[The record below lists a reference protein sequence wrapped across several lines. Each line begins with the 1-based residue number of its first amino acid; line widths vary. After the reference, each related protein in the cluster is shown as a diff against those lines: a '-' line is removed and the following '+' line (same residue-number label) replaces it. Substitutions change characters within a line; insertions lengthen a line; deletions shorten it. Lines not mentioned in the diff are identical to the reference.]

1 MRNAFIDSLCE
12 IAHQRNDIVLLC
24 GDLGYSVLERF
35 ADAFPD
41 RYFNVGIAE
50 QNMAGM
56 AAGLAMAG
64 KTVVTYSIANFAVAR
79 CLEQIRNDI
88 CYHNCNV
95 IVVSVGTGVAYGS
108 QGYTHHGIEDMAF
121 TRVLPNMTV
130 VSPGDPV
137 ETRWALQH
145 LIARGGPANLRLG
158 RGGEP
163 VVHRGGPLSATFG
176 DAFGDAIA
184 LQPPGPALTFLST
197 GSILPEVAAAAE
209 ILKTRGIN
217 AGLLSMPVVSPLDQ
231 MAIEHAAKTSS
242 LLISAEEHRIEGGF
256 GGAVAEIV
264 ASMRGARARLIRT
277 GIKDG
282 MSKLVGDQNHIRKAN
297 GLDRQSLA
305 DLAFTELGANK
316 V

>member
-12 IAHQRNDIVLLC
+12 LAREREDIVLLC

-35 ADAFPD
+35 AEAFPD

-64 KTVVTYSIANFAVAR
+64 KTVVTYSIANFAVVR

-88 CYHNCNV
+88 CYHNGSV

-130 VSPGDPV
+130 VSPGDPA
-137 ETRWALQH
+137 ETRWAMRH
-145 LIARGGPANLRLG
+145 LVERGGPSNLRLG

-163 VVHRGGPLSATFG
+163 MVHAGGQLQAP
-176 DAFGDAIA
+176 FGDAIVMQA
-184 LQPPGPALTFLST
+184 PGSQVTFLST
-197 GSILPEVAAAAE
+197 GAILPEVMNAAQA
-209 ILKTRGIN
+209 LKAQGIDV
-217 AGLLSMPVVSPLDQ
+217 GVLSMPVVAPLDVA
-231 MAIEHAAKTSS
+231 AIEQAARTSS
-242 LLISAEEHRIEGGF
+242 LLISAEEHLAEAGF
-256 GGAVAEIV
+256 GGAVAEVV
-264 ASMRGARARLIRT
+264 ASLRGPHARLVRA
-277 GIKDG
+277 GIKRG
-282 MSKLVGDQNHIRKAN
+282 MSKLVGDQNHIRALN
-297 GLDRQSLA
+297 GINSQGLFELA
-305 DLAFTELGANK
+305 LAELAPIEA
-316 V
+316 